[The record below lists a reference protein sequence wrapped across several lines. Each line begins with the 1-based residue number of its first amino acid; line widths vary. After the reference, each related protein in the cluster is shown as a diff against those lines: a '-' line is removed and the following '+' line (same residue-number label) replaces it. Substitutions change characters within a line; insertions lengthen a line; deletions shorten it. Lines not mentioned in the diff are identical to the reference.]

1 MSCDIKIRKAGILK
15 DKIKMSED
23 FDKLSPE
30 LLSEFY
36 ELDSLDYQQK
46 LIDEWKSREQAILR
60 LRKLAKE
67 MNLGKFDWE
76 EFKRYRDEGRK

>member
-23 FDKLSPE
+23 FD
-30 LLSEFY
+30 
-36 ELDSLDYQQK
+36 SLDYQQK
-46 LIDEWKSREQAILR
+46 LRDEWKSREQAILR
-60 LRKLAKE
+60 LCKLAKE

-76 EFKRYRDEGRK
+76 EFKSYRDEGRK

>member
-23 FDKLSPE
+23 FD
-30 LLSEFY
+30 
-36 ELDSLDYQQK
+36 SLDYQQK
-46 LIDEWKSREQAILR
+46 LRDEWKSREQAILR

-67 MNLGKFDWE
+67 MNLGNFDWE
-76 EFKRYRDEGRK
+76 VFKRYRNEGRK

>member
-23 FDKLSPE
+23 FD
-30 LLSEFY
+30 
-36 ELDSLDYQQK
+36 SLDYQQK
-46 LIDEWKSREQAILR
+46 LRDEWKSREQAILR
-60 LRKLAKE
+60 LRKLVKE

-76 EFKRYRDEGRK
+76 VFKRYRDDGRK

>member
-23 FDKLSPE
+23 FD
-30 LLSEFY
+30 
-36 ELDSLDYQQK
+36 SLDYQQK
-46 LIDEWKSREQAILR
+46 LRDEWKSKEQAILR

-76 EFKRYRDEGRK
+76 EFKSYRDEGRK

>member
-46 LIDEWKSREQAILR
+46 LIDEWKSREQAILL

-67 MNLGKFDWE
+67 MNLEKFDWE

>member
-23 FDKLSPE
+23 FD
-30 LLSEFY
+30 
-36 ELDSLDYQQK
+36 SLNYQQK
-46 LIDEWKSREQAILR
+46 LRDEWKSREQAILR

-76 EFKRYRDEGRK
+76 VFKRYRDEGRK

>member
-23 FDKLSPE
+23 FD
-30 LLSEFY
+30 
-36 ELDSLDYQQK
+36 SLNYQQK
-46 LIDEWKSREQAILR
+46 LRDEWKSREQAILR

>member
-23 FDKLSPE
+23 FD
-30 LLSEFY
+30 
-36 ELDSLDYQQK
+36 SLDYQQK
-46 LIDEWKSREQAILR
+46 LRDEWKSREQAILR

-76 EFKRYRDEGRK
+76 VFKRYRDEGRK

>member
-23 FDKLSPE
+23 FD
-30 LLSEFY
+30 
-36 ELDSLDYQQK
+36 SLDYQQK
-46 LIDEWKSREQAILR
+46 LRDEWKSREQAILR

-67 MNLGKFDWE
+67 MNL
-76 EFKRYRDEGRK
+76 

>member
-23 FDKLSPE
+23 FD
-30 LLSEFY
+30 
-36 ELDSLDYQQK
+36 SLNYQQK
-46 LIDEWKSREQAILR
+46 LRDESKNREQAILR

-76 EFKRYRDEGRK
+76 EFKKYRDEGKK

>member
-23 FDKLSPE
+23 FD
-30 LLSEFY
+30 
-36 ELDSLDYQQK
+36 SLDYQQK
-46 LIDEWKSREQAILR
+46 LRDEWKSREQAILR

-76 EFKRYRDEGRK
+76 VFKRYRDERRK

>member
-23 FDKLSPE
+23 FD
-30 LLSEFY
+30 
-36 ELDSLDYQQK
+36 SLDYQQK
-46 LIDEWKSREQAILR
+46 LRDEWKSREQAILR

-76 EFKRYRDEGRK
+76 EFKSYRDEGRK